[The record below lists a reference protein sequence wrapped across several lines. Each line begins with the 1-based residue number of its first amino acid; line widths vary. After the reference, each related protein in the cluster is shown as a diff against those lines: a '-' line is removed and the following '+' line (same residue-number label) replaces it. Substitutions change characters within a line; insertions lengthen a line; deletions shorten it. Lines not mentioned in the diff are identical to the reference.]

1 MSRTRLAVQR
11 ADELA
16 PASFDEDGAGTPS
29 SSAAAPAA
37 AAAPPADGAP
47 GPAGPAAGAV
57 PAPPGADLLG
67 DLLDLDTP
75 APAPSHAPAPA
86 YPANGMQWR
95 CAHLCMACQRDCYF

>member
-37 AAAPPADGAP
+37 AAAAPAADGAP
-47 GPAGPAAGAV
+47 GPGGPAAGAAA
-57 PAPPGADLLG
+57 APPGADLLG

-75 APAPSHAPAPA
+75 APAPAHAPAPA
-86 YPANGMQWR
+86 YSANGKRWR
-95 CAHLCMACQRDCYF
+95 RAGFSA